1 MRHTSVVQA
10 SRQSLGSDHMVVDAG
25 RKSLT
30 ELLAVASAAARS
42 RTSVTFTGVKARSI
56 EDLMRIA
63 VTGGDCVTFG
73 QDVSMPALPTPQRAR
88 PRWGWLSRSERP
100 HI

>member
-1 MRHTSVVQA
+1 
-10 SRQSLGSDHMVVDAG
+10 MVVDAG
-25 RKSLT
+25 LKPLP

-42 RTSVTFTGVKARSI
+42 RTSVTFTGVKTRSI

-73 QDVSMPALPTPQRAR
+73 QEVSMPPLPARQRTR
-88 PRWGWLSRSERP
+88 PRWLWLSRSGRAGD
-100 HI
+100 

>member
-1 MRHTSVVQA
+1 MRHTSVVEA
-10 SRQSLGSDHMVVDAG
+10 SRRSLDSDHMVVDAG
-25 RKSLT
+25 PKSMT

-42 RTSVTFTGVKARSI
+42 RTSVTFTGVTTRSI

-73 QDVSMPALPTPQRAR
+73 QAVSMPRLPTQQRSR
-88 PRWGWLSRSERP
+88 PRWRWLSRSERSVA
-100 HI
+100 

>member
-1 MRHTSVVQA
+1 M
-10 SRQSLGSDHMVVDAG
+10 
-25 RKSLT
+25 T

-73 QDVSMPALPTPQRAR
+73 QEVSMPPLPTQQVGR
-88 PRWGWLSRSERP
+88 PRWRWLSRTERASA
-100 HI
+100 

>member
-1 MRHTSVVQA
+1 
-10 SRQSLGSDHMVVDAG
+10 MVVDAG
-25 RKSLT
+25 PKSLT

-42 RTSVTFTGVKARSI
+42 RTSVTFTGVKTRSI

-73 QDVSMPALPTPQRAR
+73 QEVSMPPLPARQRAR
-88 PRWGWLSRSERP
+88 PRWRWLSRSGRAGD
-100 HI
+100 

>member
-1 MRHTSVVQA
+1 MRHISVVQA
-10 SRQSLGSDHMVVDAG
+10 SRPSIDPDHLIVDAG
-25 RKSLT
+25 PRPLT

-73 QDVSMPALPTPQRAR
+73 QEVSMPPLPARRRVR
-88 PRWGWLSRSERP
+88 PRWSWLSRSGRP
-100 HI
+100 GD

>member
-10 SRQSLGSDHMVVDAG
+10 SRHPPGSDHMIVDAG
-25 RKSLT
+25 PKSLT

-42 RTSVTFTGVKARSI
+42 RTTVTFTGVKTRSI

-73 QDVSMPALPTPQRAR
+73 QDVSMPPLPARQRALP
-88 PRWGWLSRSERP
+88 RWRWLSRSEHP
-100 HI
+100 EA